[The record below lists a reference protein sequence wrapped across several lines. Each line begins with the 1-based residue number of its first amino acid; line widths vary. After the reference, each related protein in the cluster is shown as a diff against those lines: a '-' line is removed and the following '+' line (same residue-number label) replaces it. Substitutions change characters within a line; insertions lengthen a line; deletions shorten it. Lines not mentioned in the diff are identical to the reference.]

1 MPKLVDRDSRRR
13 EVVDALFRVAVR
25 DGLHRAS
32 LRAVADEAG
41 LNIGSVR
48 HYFADQRELMRFAM
62 QTMLDRVDDRLQR
75 RIDEAGDP
83 SAFRPAQLRRLAA
96 DLLAELLPLD
106 ETRRAEAAVFIDFIT
121 AARTNP
127 AIGGDLAHR
136 AAVGTRTLVRRILVR
151 MTESAAP
158 RLDLDTETERLTSL
172 LDGLSLNAILHPDLI
187 DPRECIKVL
196 QTHLDQLG
204 D

>member
-83 SAFRPAQLRRLAA
+83 SAFGPARLRHLAA

-127 AIGGDLAHR
+127 AIGGDLAHQ

-187 DPRECIKVL
+187 DPGECIKVL
-196 QTHLDQLG
+196 QAHLDQLA